1 MKLDFL
7 ENMTTDEKV
16 ILVEEIWDNIEKD
29 YIKIN
34 EEVKSELKRRIEKI
48 DQGQMESMTF
58 DDYKNYLKTRRSAK

>member
-34 EEVKSELKRRIEKI
+34 EEVKSELNRRIEKI

-58 DDYKNYLKTRRSAK
+58 DDYKIYLKSRRSAK